1 MAYYEPNLNILTKI
15 SHGNY
20 LAGDKGY
27 TLDLSRKMP
36 SGLQMGFFF
45 SRTDVPAAI
54 FGEGSFD
61 KGFYFR
67 IPNNLFYK
75 KRTRGSTNLALRS
88 MTRDGGQKLINDG
101 ALIDAM
107 RMRISSKQEIEDWW
121 LHE

>member
-1 MAYYEPNLNILTKI
+1 
-15 SHGNY
+15 
-20 LAGDKGY
+20 
-27 TLDLSRKMP
+27 
-36 SGLQMGFFF
+36 MGFFF

-61 KGFYFR
+61 KGFYFK